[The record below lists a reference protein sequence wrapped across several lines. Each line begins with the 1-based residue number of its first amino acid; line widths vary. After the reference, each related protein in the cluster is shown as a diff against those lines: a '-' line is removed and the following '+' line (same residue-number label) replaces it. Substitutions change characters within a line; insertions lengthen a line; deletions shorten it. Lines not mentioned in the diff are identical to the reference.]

1 MCLLVLLPRAD
12 VQPARMHGD
21 YERMHNDGS
30 FPMRKKP
37 FLPAL
42 VGWLCAAILA
52 VVLPLSTPA
61 VAQLSTQSAAP
72 PVEVSLVADHDS
84 VAPGSPL
91 KLGVHF
97 KIPEGWHIYY
107 REPGE
112 TGKPTEV
119 IFTLPAG
126 TTAGDGSKLEWRQ
139 PSRFTDFGAVSYG
152 YERDALIATNV
163 TVTEVKA
170 GTTSVTFRAHVT
182 WLACHDECVQG
193 SADVELTLPVATA
206 GSAPQATNAD
216 LFAGLKAGDAIQV
229 GAPKP
234 RVLDGSPVEVESMDG
249 GSSSVGFLTALVF
262 AFLGGLVLN
271 LMPCV
276 LPVLSFKILGFVHQS
291 GQDSRKVFLHGLW
304 YTAGTLASFAA
315 LAAAVVGLRSAG
327 AMVGWGFQFQSPT
340 FLVVLATIVLTMALS
355 MFGLFYFNFRTS
367 QGLVGLSNKSG
378 YGGSFF
384 TGVLATILA
393 TPCSAPFLGTAIGF
407 AFVQPAVVIVA
418 IFLTI
423 GIGLAAPYLVL
434 SANPAWLR
442 WIPKH
447 GAWMET
453 FKQTMGFLMLATVVW
468 LVSIIAH
475 QVGVAGIGWVLA
487 FLLAVSFAA
496 FLWSHLAGPMA
507 SDRRRLTVGIT
518 LVAALVG
525 AYLYC
530 VKPVTDKVGLQP
542 VQTGQVTT
550 PASSHVSF
558 QPFTRAD
565 LDKALASGKVVF
577 VDFTA
582 QWCAVC
588 QVNEKLAI
596 DTPATRAAL
605 DRLGVVAIKADWTS
619 PNDEIATVLASL
631 GRHELPTYVIFPAD
645 PDAKPILLTTIISEK
660 ELIDALERAAKGK

>member
-1 MCLLVLLPRAD
+1 
-12 VQPARMHGD
+12 
-21 YERMHNDGS
+21 
-30 FPMRKKP
+30 MRKKP
-37 FLPAL
+37 LLAAL
-42 VGWLCAAILA
+42 AGWFCAAILA
-52 VVLPLSTPA
+52 VVLPLASPA
-61 VAQLSTQSAAP
+61 QAQLSTRSAAP
-72 PVEVSLVADHDS
+72 AVEVSLVADHDS
-84 VAPGSPL
+84 VAPGTPL
-91 KLGVHF
+91 KLGVRF

-119 IFTLPAG
+119 AFAMPDG
-126 TTAGDGSKLEWRQ
+126 TSTTGGDKLEWRQ
-139 PSRFTDFGAVSYG
+139 PSRFTDFGVVGYG
-152 YERDALIATNV
+152 YEHETVIATSV

-170 GTTSVTFRAHVT
+170 GASSLTFRAHVT
-182 WLACHDECVQG
+182 WLACQDECVQG
-193 SADVELTLPVATA
+193 AADVELTLPVATA

-216 LFAGLKAGDAIQV
+216 LFAGLKAGAAIEV
-229 GAPKP
+229 VAPRP
-234 RVLDGSPVEVESMDG
+234 RVLDGSPVEVESLDG
-249 GSSSVGFLTALVF
+249 ASSSLGLFAALMF

-291 GQDSRKVFLHGLW
+291 GQDNRKVFLHGLW

-315 LAAAVVGLRSAG
+315 LAVAVVGLRSAG

-367 QGLVGLSNKSG
+367 QGLVGLSSKSG

-407 AFVQPAVVIVA
+407 AFVQPAVVIFVV
-418 IFLTI
+418 FLTI
-423 GIGLAAPYLVL
+423 GMGLAAPYLVL
-434 SANPAWLR
+434 SANPSWLR

-447 GAWMET
+447 GPWMET
-453 FKQTMGFLMLATVVW
+453 FKQTMGFLMLGTVVW

-475 QVGVAGIGWVLA
+475 QVGVAGVGWVLA

-496 FLWSHLAGPMA
+496 FLWSQLAGPMA
-507 SDRRRLTVGIT
+507 SDRRRLIVGVA

-530 VKPVTDKVGLQP
+530 VKPVTDQVGVQP
-542 VQTGQVTT
+542 VQTGQVAGAT
-550 PASSHVSF
+550 SSHVQF

-565 LDKALASGKVVF
+565 LDQALTSGKVVF
-577 VDFTA
+577 IDFTA

-596 DTPATRAAL
+596 DTPATRDTI

-631 GRHELPTYVIFPAD
+631 GRHELPTYVIFPSD